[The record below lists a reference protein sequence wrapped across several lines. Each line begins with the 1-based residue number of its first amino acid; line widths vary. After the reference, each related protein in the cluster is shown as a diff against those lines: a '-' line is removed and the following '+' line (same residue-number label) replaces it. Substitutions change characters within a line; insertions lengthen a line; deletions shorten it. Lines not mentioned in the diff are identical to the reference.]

1 MKNLLKRLAILALAT
16 VWLLGIEF
24 APAAAPDGGSGSPDN
39 PPTTPPKH
47 SSAAKSTA
55 QQARTAAA
63 PQPRAVRGG
72 CAIPW
77 RLSSYG
83 NPGADDNPA
92 GDDPIVR
99 QAAVDALGN
108 WSGSIVVV
116 DPNTGR
122 ILSIVNQK
130 LALSSGFTPCSTF
143 KPIVA
148 LAALR
153 EGIITPTTKLYVG
166 NRTRMDL
173 TDALARSNNVF
184 FHKLGEMLG
193 FKRITEYAQEFGLG
207 EKAGLD
213 IPGESA
219 GHYPSAPPKEGGV
232 GFLAYCGTDVE
243 VTALQ
248 MAAVI
253 STIANGGTLYA
264 LQYPRTP
271 EELAAFQPVV
281 RRRLDNLAEY
291 IPADPRWPGGSRALR
306 DGPLRLRS
314 GPFHL
319 WKNRDVQRKRRA
331 PGLVH
336 LLRGRTPTPVCG
348 RGPAARRAN
357 DVRPARGGNRRAL
370 LSRPDAKGTPHASQP
385 RRIPPALASRR

>member
-1 MKNLLKRLAILALAT
+1 MLKRLAILALAT
-16 VWLLGIEF
+16 LGLLGVEF
-24 APAAAPDGGSGSPDN
+24 ASAATPGAAAGSIDNSPS
-39 PPTTPPKH
+39 TPPVH
-47 SSAAKSTA
+47 SSSAKSTTHKTTSTY
-55 QQARTAAA
+55 RSKHHSK
-63 PQPRAVRGG
+63 RVRDSWG
-72 CAIPW
+72 
-77 RLSSYG
+77 LSSYG
-83 NPGADDNPA
+83 DPA
-92 GDDPIVR
+92 AQDDPTGEDPVIR
-99 QAAVDALGN
+99 QAALEALGN
-108 WSGSIVVV
+108 WNGSIVVV

-143 KPIVA
+143 KPVVA

-166 NRTRMDL
+166 NHMRVDL

-219 GHYPSAPPKEGGV
+219 GHYPSAPPKQGGV
-232 GFLAYCGTDVE
+232 GFLAYCGTDME

-264 LQYPRTP
+264 LQYPRTQ

-281 RRRLDNLAEY
+281 RRHLDNLAGY
-291 IPADPRWPGGSRALR
+291 IPQIR
-306 DGPLRLRS
+306 DGLAAAVLYGTGRSAYDPDLSIYGKTGTCSENGARLGWFVS
-314 GPFHL
+314 YAGELQPQY
-319 WKNRDVQRKRRA
+319 V
-331 PGLVH
+331 VVV
-336 LLRGRTPTPVCG
+336 LLRGG
-348 RGPAARRAN
+348 RMMYG
-357 DVRPARGGNRRAL
+357 
-370 LSRPDAKGTPHASQP
+370 PHAAEIAGHFYRDLMQKEHP
-385 RRIPPALASRR
+385 TQASR